1 MTITGSITTA
11 PDSAPHPRF
20 LKRPGGFILDAL
32 TGLEIACV
40 AVASLDTE
48 NADHISNLFIE
59 ALHREFGP
67 RGGAAR

>member
-1 MTITGSITTA
+1 MRITTA

-32 TGLEIACV
+32 TGL
-40 AVASLDTE
+40 DTE
-48 NADHISNLFIE
+48 TADHISNLIIE

-67 RGGAAR
+67 RGGVGQ